1 MSELTALSQR
11 IANVE
16 AETKAQSG
24 QLEEVVGILREMKTA
39 FAGNPELGITG
50 IVATA
55 KSAHRR
61 IDEAAKERAIWESEA
76 AKRMTDIEDAA
87 QKERWM
93 GRIGS
98 GVVGA
103 TVAAIGMWLKS
114 KLGFG
119 GGE

>member
-1 MSELTALSQR
+1 MTELSALTRR

-16 AETKAQSG
+16 AETKTQSS
-24 QLEEVVGILREMKTA
+24 QLNEAVQILRDVKLALSGDTA
-39 FAGNPELGITG
+39 LGITG

-61 IDEAAKERAIWESEA
+61 LDEVERQAITA
-76 AKRMTDIEDAA
+76 HVQAVKRMEEIEAAA

-103 TVAAIGMWLKS
+103 GIAGFCAWLKH
-114 KLGFG
+114 KFG
-119 GGE
+119 IGE